1 MPLKLKMGENEMVF
15 QVYYFYFIKNFML
28 NSHFKHDKK
37 NRFFGKIE
45 FFDTLKYQWFG
56 QFLKINW
63 HSD

>member
-37 NRFFGKIE
+37 TE
-45 FFDTLKYQWFG
+45 FFEKSN
-56 QFLKINW
+56 FLIL
-63 HSD
+63 